1 MGQILPRSAATVAL
15 VFFAVGLA
23 AGQPAASRSSGDDV
37 MKIDEAY
44 RLAKLHQ
51 DTLALDGI
59 LADDFNETNQNGNS
73 RNKAQTLEL
82 WKSFSITSLT
92 TDTFQV
98 RVTGDTA
105 MVTGTQTENGFE
117 RMLFTRVYVKRP
129 TGWQLLASMQFRN
142 PNPASSASASLQ
154 QGTSRSPGVNGE
166 IMNADGSIPGAQ
178 RTLANSS

>member
-23 AGQPAASRSSGDDV
+23 AGQPAASRSAGDDV

-82 WKSFSITSLT
+82 W
-92 TDTFQV
+92 
-98 RVTGDTA
+98 
-105 MVTGTQTENGFE
+105 
-117 RMLFTRVYVKRP
+117 
-129 TGWQLLASMQFRN
+129 
-142 PNPASSASASLQ
+142 
-154 QGTSRSPGVNGE
+154 
-166 IMNADGSIPGAQ
+166 
-178 RTLANSS
+178 